1 MAFTYC
7 HISKECSKCLKLSS
21 IPPKGP
27 TGEIQGRE
35 NLMEQLIILLDGIL
49 IDCC

>member
-35 NLMEQLIILLDGIL
+35 NIDGTAYYL
-49 IDCC
+49 TRWDID